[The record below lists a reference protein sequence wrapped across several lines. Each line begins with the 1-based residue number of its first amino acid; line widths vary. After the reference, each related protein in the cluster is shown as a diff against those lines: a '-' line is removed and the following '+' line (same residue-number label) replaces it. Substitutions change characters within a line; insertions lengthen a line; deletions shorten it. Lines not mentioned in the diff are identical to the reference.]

1 MEMGI
6 LILKAYL
13 LFVMGVMFLYTL
25 RHFLFT
31 LNRSFGDQRI
41 SCHDIIDSDIPSISV
56 LIPMHNE
63 ERTVSYILNRL
74 TSVDYPP
81 GRVEVIPINDHST
94 DKTGEILDHYASR
107 CPQIKPLHRSSGE
120 RGKPVGLNDAL
131 RIAQGEIIIIFDAD
145 YLPPR
150 GILRDMAVCF
160 KDPEVGALMGRVI
173 PDNSFK
179 NLLTRLL
186 DLERSGGYQVDQQAR
201 FNLMLIPQYGGTVA
215 GFRKEPVMALGG
227 FNPAILAEDTE
238 LTFKLFI
245 NGWKVAYANRI
256 ECYEEAPERW
266 DVRARQIRRWAR
278 GHTQVMFKYL
288 SPLLKTPHLSLTE
301 KIDGLFLLFVYATSP
316 ILLPGICDSL
326 VLFFLGEMQILSSA
340 LVFLF
345 LTSLNT
351 FGNFAPFYEIGM
363 ASVIDGATKRL
374 RLLPFLLFNFFIN
387 MWYISFGFVEAIIDL
402 LTRRKSVWDKTE
414 RFRSKGQSI

>member
-1 MEMGI
+1 MEMGL
-6 LILKAYL
+6 LILKSYL
-13 LFVMGVMFLYTL
+13 LFVIGAMLLYTL

-31 LNRSFGDQRI
+31 LNRSFGQQRI
-41 SCHDIIDSDIPSISV
+41 AYHDILDSELPSISV

-63 ERTVSYILNRL
+63 ERTVTYILNRL
-74 TSVDYPP
+74 VSVDYPFD
-81 GRVEVIPINDHST
+81 RIEIIPINDHSV
-94 DKTGEILDHYASR
+94 DKTGEVLDYYAAR
-107 CPQIKPLHRSSGE
+107 YPQIKPLHRSAGE

-160 KDPEVGALMGRVI
+160 KDPEIGALMGRVV

-201 FNLMLIPQYGGTVA
+201 YNLKLIPQYGGTVA
-215 GFRKEPVMALGG
+215 GFRKEPVLALGG
-227 FNPAILAEDTE
+227 FNPKILAEDTE
-238 LTFKLFI
+238 LTFKLFV
-245 NGWKVAYANRI
+245 NGWKVMYANRI

-278 GHTQVMFKYL
+278 GHTQVMFTYFL
-288 SPLLKTPHLSLTE
+288 PLLRTPHLSLTE
-301 KIDGLFLLFVYATSP
+301 KIDGLFLLFIYTTSP
-316 ILLPGICDSL
+316 ILLLGICDSL
-326 VLFFLGEMQILSSA
+326 VLFFLGEMQILASV

-351 FGNFAPFYEIGM
+351 FGNFAPFYQIGM
-363 ASVIDGATKRL
+363 ASVLDGATNRL

-402 LTRRKSVWDKTE
+402 VTHRKSVWDKTE
-414 RFRSKGQSI
+414 RFRIKGEKV

>member
-13 LFVMGVMFLYTL
+13 LFVMGVMVLYTI

-31 LNRSFGDQRI
+31 LNRSFGSQRI
-41 SCHDIIDSDIPSISV
+41 ACHDILDSDLPSISV

-63 ERTVSYILNRL
+63 EKTVSYILNRL
-74 TSVDYPP
+74 IAVDYPLS
-81 GRVEVIPINDHST
+81 RLEVIPINDHST
-94 DKTGEILDHYASR
+94 DKTGDVLEHYASKFPHIR
-107 CPQIKPLHRSSGE
+107 PLHRSSGE
-120 RGKPVGLNDAL
+120 RGKPIGLNDAL
-131 RIAQGEIIIIFDAD
+131 RVAQGEIIIIFDAD

-150 GILRDMAVCF
+150 GILRDIAVCF

-173 PDNSFK
+173 PDNSFR

-215 GFRKEPVMALGG
+215 GFRKAPVMALGG
-227 FNPAILAEDTE
+227 FNPAILTEDTE

-278 GHTQVMFKYL
+278 GHTQVMFTYL
-288 SPLLKTPHLSLTE
+288 SPLLKTPHLSITE

-316 ILLPGICDSL
+316 VLLLGICDSL
-326 VLFFLGEMQILSSA
+326 FLFFLGEMQILPSA

-345 LTSLNT
+345 LSSLNT

-363 ASVIDGATKRL
+363 ASLTDGATKRL

-387 MWYISFGFVEAIIDL
+387 MWYISFGFFEAIVDL
-402 LTRRKSVWDKTE
+402 VTKRKSVWDKTE
-414 RFRSKGQSI
+414 RFRRTGQSI